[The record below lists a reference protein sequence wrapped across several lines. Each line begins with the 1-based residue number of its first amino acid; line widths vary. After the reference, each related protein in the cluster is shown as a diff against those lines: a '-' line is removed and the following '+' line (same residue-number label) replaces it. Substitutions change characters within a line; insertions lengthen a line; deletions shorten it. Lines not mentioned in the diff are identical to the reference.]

1 MTRPYPGNPNMT
13 KQAETPSNPNK
24 PASTGKLF
32 GKITTDMLTRGDK
45 TTNLTDPESYF
56 TDNDNSELYNS
67 CALNGTVWNGTMC
80 GTRVETFKVFPI

>member
-13 KQAETPSNPNK
+13 KQAETPSNPYK